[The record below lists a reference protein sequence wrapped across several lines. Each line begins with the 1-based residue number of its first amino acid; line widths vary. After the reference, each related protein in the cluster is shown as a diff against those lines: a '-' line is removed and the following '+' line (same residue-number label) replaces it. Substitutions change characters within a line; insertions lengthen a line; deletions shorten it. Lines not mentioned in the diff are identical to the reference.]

1 MFLGV
6 LLDKNS
12 ARKLHIKYIENKIEK
27 HIGLLFKAKPFLNKE
42 SILSLYYLYIHSNVN
57 HANVAWASTYMTNF
71 KKKAINKN
79 MLFVSFLIKESLSL
93 QDLCLNQRKFYM
105 FINYTSLIISYLY

>member
-12 ARKLHIKYIENKIEK
+12 ARKSHTKYIENKIEK

-42 SILSLYYLYIHSNVN
+42 SILSLYYSYIHSNVN

-79 MLFVSFLIKESLSL
+79 MLFASFLIKESLSL

-105 FINYTSLIISYLY
+105 FINYTS